1 MVIIEILA
9 LYIFMIV
16 VSVYWIFKDNY
27 IRPK

>member
-1 MVIIEILA
+1 MVVIEILA
-9 LYIFMIV
+9 LYTFMIV